1 MSQEQ
6 LIISRAAHAFQVEE
20 TDVKIINR
28 MLGGMSH
35 LTYHIQVKGSDYT
48 FRVIGK
54 EGNRFVDRVIEQK
67 NLEIIKPLHITN
79 ETVYFDIETGEKAA
93 KYVEGIV
100 LTQLDFKAHLN
111 DVATVLKQ
119 LHNSDLEPASDY
131 GLVERLSLYETFTDV
146 RSDLFLDL
154 KSKWLK
160 IYHEER
166 KHQTKV
172 FCHGDAQRSN
182 FVIGK
187 QIYLLD
193 WEYAGWNEFYYDIA
207 SFGNVDF
214 QDALLLLDTYLG
226 RKATK
231 EEQDVVR
238 FYRMYQALQW
248 HQVALRKE
256 MIGLSEVLHFDFKML
271 SEKYLKLAQ
280 TLYHEI
286 KG

>member
-6 LIISRAAHAFQVEE
+6 LIIERASHAFNVLES
-20 TDVKIINR
+20 DVKIINR

-35 LTYHIQVKGSDYT
+35 LTYHIQVKGKDYT

-54 EGNRFVDRVIEQK
+54 EGNRFVDRTIEKK
-67 NLEIIKPLHITN
+67 NLDIIKPLQINN
-79 ETVYFDIETGEKAA
+79 ETVYFDVETGEKAA
-93 KYVEGIV
+93 IFVEGTV
-100 LTQLDFKAHLN
+100 LTQLDFKEHLL
-111 DVATVLKQ
+111 DVSEVLKK
-119 LHNSDLEPASDY
+119 LHHSNLEPASDY
-131 GLVERLSLYETFTDV
+131 GLVDRLNLYETFTDI

-154 KSKWLK
+154 KAKWLK

-166 KHQTKV
+166 KDQPKV

-182 FVIGK
+182 ILIGR
-187 QIYLLD
+187 QVYLLD

-214 QDALLLLDTYLG
+214 NDALLLLDVYLN

-256 MIGLSEVLHFDFKML
+256 MIGLSEILHFDFKML

-280 TLYHEI
+280 TLYQEI

>member
-6 LIISRAAHAFQVEE
+6 LIIERASHAFNVLES
-20 TDVKIINR
+20 DVKIINR

-35 LTYHIQVKGSDYT
+35 LTYHIQVKGKDYT

-54 EGNRFVDRVIEQK
+54 EGNRFVDRTVEKK
-67 NLEIIKPLHITN
+67 NLDIIKPLHINN
-79 ETVYFDIETGEKAA
+79 ETVYFDVETGEKAA
-93 KYVEGIV
+93 IFVEGTV
-100 LTQLDFKAHLN
+100 LTQLDFKEHLL
-111 DVATVLKQ
+111 DVSEVLKK
-119 LHNSDLEPASDY
+119 LHHSNLEPASDY
-131 GLVERLSLYETFTDV
+131 GLVDRLNLYETFTDI

-154 KSKWLK
+154 KAKWLK

-166 KHQTKV
+166 KDQPKV

-182 FVIGK
+182 ILIGR
-187 QIYLLD
+187 QVYLLD

-214 QDALLLLDTYLG
+214 NDALLLLDVYLN

-256 MIGLSEVLHFDFKML
+256 MIGLSEILHFDFKML

-280 TLYHEI
+280 TLYQEI